1 MVKNTIGGKKGKML
15 SKKQHSA
22 VDSNFP
28 VSTCPQEIYVCVTKV
43 FGGGVFEVT
52 DQHNHIY
59 KAFLRG
65 KMKGSNKR
73 HNIVS
78 LSSILLVGIRA
89 DFSDKSSVDIL
100 FVYDI
105 SHIQVLS
112 MSSLFPRSILAISNH
127 NNNISIKHNSDI
139 IFSDT
144 DHLLHNNTHSFID
157 NDDQHTPLDND
168 QELDFINI

>member
-22 VDSNFP
+22 VDSHFP
-28 VSTCPQEIYVCVTKV
+28 ISTCPQEIYVCVTKI

-52 DQHNHIY
+52 DQHNQIY

-73 HNIVS
+73 HNMVS
-78 LSSILLVGIRA
+78 LFSILLVGIRA

-100 FVYDI
+100 FVYDP
-105 SHIQVLS
+105 SHIQSLS
-112 MSSLFPRSILAISNH
+112 ISSHFPNSLLSFANNHGSNKTHDDSLLF
-127 NNNISIKHNSDI
+127 SDI
-139 IFSDT
+139 NTDSITKTADFHNHTDDT
-144 DHLLHNNTHSFID
+144 DYDT
-157 NDDQHTPLDND
+157 
-168 QELDFINI
+168 LDFQHI